1 MTILKNFRKFIR
13 IKKHYNL
20 RFFRHISI
28 LKNFKNE
35 ISKNNSKISKDYL
48 YRLQKEY
55 IQREKKH
62 QYNKNS
68 TDVWDPIF
76 NNFQK
81 DLQQILQ
88 NKNEK
93 KILHL
98 LNNPGQTNLFL
109 GFETNVSSKIWADV
123 EENLFAIDRLI
134 SFAEFLG
141 IENIYNPERD
151 KISVSKINI
160 ENLISQIEK
169 KIGIKLIFKNP
180 FPGERGVKTSRG
192 ILNEKEIQAMY
203 TAYKISLIIKKNEN
217 VLEIGG
223 GLGRTAYYCDLFGI
237 KDYSI
242 VDIPI
247 TFLAQ
252 GNYLA
257 RVLDPKKIKFENE
270 LSKKYVKK
278 SIKLITPEYFLKNDT
293 KYDLILNCD
302 SLTEINIDLALKYM
316 GKISKAKYFLSI
328 NHEKNNFK
336 VSTLIKKFKFVK
348 YLRSLYWL
356 RKGYVEEFIKFRN

>member
-1 MTILKNFRKFIR
+1 MSLLKNLRKFIR

-28 LKNFKNE
+28 LKKFKNE
-35 ISKNNSKISKDYL
+35 ISKKKSKISKNYL

-55 IQREKKH
+55 LEREKKH

-81 DLQQILQ
+81 NLQFTLR
-88 NKNEK
+88 NTNEK
-93 KILHL
+93 NIIRILD
-98 LNNPGQTNLFL
+98 NPGQTNLFL
-109 GFETNVSSKIWADV
+109 GFETNVSSKMWANV
-123 EENLFAIDRLI
+123 KENLFAIDRLI
-134 SFAEFLG
+134 SFSEFLG

-160 ENLISQIEK
+160 DNLINQIEN

-180 FPGERGVKTSRG
+180 FPGERGIKTSRG

-203 TAYKISLIIKKNEN
+203 TAYKISLIIKKGEN

-223 GLGRTAYYCDLFGI
+223 GLGRTAYYCNLFGI

-242 VDIPI
+242 VDIPL

-252 GNYLA
+252 GNYLG
-257 RVLDPKKIKFENE
+257 RVLNPKKIKFENE

-278 SIKLITPEYFLKNDT
+278 SIKLITPEYFLRNKKN
-293 KYDLILNCD
+293 YDLILNCD
-302 SLTEINIDLALKYM
+302 SLTEININLAQKYM
-316 GKISKAKYFLSI
+316 RKISKAKYFLSI
-328 NHEKNNFK
+328 NHEKNSFK
-336 VSTLIKKFKFVK
+336 ISTLIKKFKFIE
-348 YLRSLYWL
+348 YLRNLYWL
-356 RKGYVEEFIKFRN
+356 RKRYVEQIIKFKK

>member
-1 MTILKNFRKFIR
+1 MSLLKKLRKFVR

-28 LKNFKNE
+28 LKKFKNE
-35 ISKNNSKISKDYL
+35 VSKNKSKITKAYL

-55 IQREKKH
+55 LQRERKH
-62 QYNKNS
+62 HYNKNS
-68 TDVWDPIF
+68 ADIWDPIF

-81 DLQQILQ
+81 DLQLTLK

-93 KILHL
+93 KILNI
-98 LNNPGQTNLFL
+98 LNDPGKTNLFL
-109 GFETNVSSKIWADV
+109 GFETNVSSKIWANI
-123 EENLFAIDRLI
+123 EENLFAVDRLI

-141 IENIYNPERD
+141 IVNIYNPERD
-151 KISVSKINI
+151 KISVSKMNI
-160 ENLISQIEK
+160 DNLIIQIEK
-169 KIGIKLIFKNP
+169 KIGIKMIFKNP
-180 FPGERGVKTSRG
+180 FPGERGIKTSRG

-203 TAYKISLIIKKNEN
+203 AAYKISLIIKKDES

-252 GNYLA
+252 GNYLG
-257 RVLDPKKIKFENE
+257 RVLSPKKIKFENE

-278 SIKLITPEYFLKNDT
+278 SIKLISPEYFLRND
-293 KYDLILNCD
+293 KRYDLILNCD
-302 SLTEINIDLALKYM
+302 SLTEINIDLAKKYM
-316 GKISKAKYFLSI
+316 RKISNAKYFLSI
-328 NHEKNNFK
+328 NHEKNAFK
-336 VSTLIKKFKFVK
+336 ISTITKKIKFIR
-348 YLRSLYWL
+348 YLRNLYWL

>member
-1 MTILKNFRKFIR
+1 MSLLKNLRKFIR

-28 LKNFKNE
+28 LKKFKNE
-35 ISKNNSKISKDYL
+35 ISKKKTKISKNYL

-55 IQREKKH
+55 LEREKKH

-81 DLQQILQ
+81 NLQFTLR

-93 KILHL
+93 NIIHILD
-98 LNNPGQTNLFL
+98 NPGQTNLFL
-109 GFETNVSSKIWADV
+109 GFETNVSSKMWANV
-123 EENLFAIDRLI
+123 KENLFAIDRLI
-134 SFAEFLG
+134 SFCEFLG

-160 ENLISQIEK
+160 DNLINQIEN

-180 FPGERGVKTSRG
+180 FPGERGIKTSRG

-203 TAYKISLIIKKNEN
+203 TAYKISLIIKKGEN

-242 VDIPI
+242 VDIPL

-252 GNYLA
+252 GNYLG
-257 RVLDPKKIKFENE
+257 RVLNPKKIRFENE

-278 SIKLITPEYFLKNDT
+278 SIKLITPEYFLRNKKN
-293 KYDLILNCD
+293 YDLILNCD
-302 SLTEINIDLALKYM
+302 SLTEINIDLAQKYM
-316 GKISKAKYFLSI
+316 RKISKAKYFLSI
-328 NHEKNNFK
+328 NHEKNSFK
-336 VSTLIKKFKFVK
+336 ISTLIKKFKFIE
-348 YLRSLYWL
+348 YLRNLYWL